1 MIAMAVNSTP
11 QVMMIS
17 DSMLGLTLLL
27 LVETNLCGTMFAQI
41 VFYT

>member
-1 MIAMAVNSTP
+1 MIAMTMNSTP

-27 LVETNLCGTMFAQI
+27 PAKTNLCASIFTQL
-41 VFYT
+41 VFYL

>member
-1 MIAMAVNSTP
+1 MIPMGVNSTP

-27 LVETNLCGTMFAQI
+27 LAKTNLCGSMFAQI
-41 VFYT
+41 VVYT

>member
-27 LVETNLCGTMFAQI
+27 PAKTNLCISIFAQI